1 MIRITFD
8 EVCRTLFNIL
18 CNYGFSPDRAELC
31 SRLFA
36 EASRDGIYSHGLN
49 RFPTFIETIRNGNVD
64 VNAQPKLINSS
75 GALEQWDGQSGPGN
89 LNAYHS
95 MQRAMIL
102 ANDHGVGC
110 IGLRNTN
117 HWMRG
122 GSYGW
127 QAADAGFIAICW
139 TNTLPNLPPWG
150 GTSPTVGN
158 NPLVIAVPRDEG
170 HVVLDMAMSQFSFGA
185 LGSYRKRG
193 EALPVAGGF
202 DREGLL
208 TSDPAEILASNR
220 PLPIG
225 YWKGSGLSLMLDMV
239 AALLASGSATY
250 QIPGEVLTETRLS
263 QVFIALKSTDSNRE
277 ETLNGIL
284 SFMKS
289 SAGDG
294 SVRYPGERTLQTRE
308 ENLRNGIPVDDD
320 IWQAIQAMSELSDE
334 L

>member
-8 EVCRTLFNIL
+8 EVCRTLLNIL
-18 CNYGFSPDRAELC
+18 GDRGFSSDRAERC
-31 SRLFA
+31 ARLFA
-36 EASRDGIYSHGLN
+36 EASRDGVYSHGLN

-64 VNAQPKLINSS
+64 VNAHPKLIDSC
-75 GALEQWDGQSGPGN
+75 GALERWDGQSGPGN
-89 LNAYHS
+89 LNAYIS

-102 ANDHGVGC
+102 ADDHGIGC
-110 IGLRNTN
+110 VGLRNTN

-150 GTSPTVGN
+150 GTKPTVGN
-158 NPLVIAVPRDEG
+158 NPLVMAVPRDEG

-185 LGSYRKRG
+185 LASYRKRG
-193 EALPVAGGF
+193 EKLPVDGGF
-202 DREGLL
+202 DNEGKL

-225 YWKGSGLSLMLDMV
+225 YWKGSGLSLVLDMV
-239 AALLASGSATY
+239 AALLADGSATY
-250 QIPGEVLTETRLS
+250 QVPGEVLTETRLS
-263 QVFIALKSTDSNRE
+263 QVFIALKPTESNRE

-289 SAGDG
+289 SADDA
-294 SVRYPGERTLQTRE
+294 SVRYPGERTLKTRQE
-308 ENLRNGIPVDDD
+308 SLREGIPVDED
-320 IWQAIQAMSELSDE
+320 IWREILGMSDE

>member
-1 MIRITFD
+1 M
-8 EVCRTLFNIL
+8 NIL
-18 CNYGFSPDRAELC
+18 GDRGFSSDRAERC
-31 SRLFA
+31 ARLFA
-36 EASRDGIYSHGLN
+36 EASRDGVYSHGLN

-64 VNAQPKLINSS
+64 VNAHPKLIDSC
-75 GALEQWDGQSGPGN
+75 GALERWDGQSGPGN
-89 LNAYHS
+89 LNAYIS

-102 ANDHGVGC
+102 ADDHGIGC
-110 IGLRNTN
+110 VGLRNTN

-150 GTSPTVGN
+150 GTKPTVGN
-158 NPLVIAVPRDEG
+158 NPLVMAVPRDEG

-185 LGSYRKRG
+185 LASYRKRG
-193 EALPVAGGF
+193 EKLPVDGGF
-202 DREGLL
+202 DNEGKL

-225 YWKGSGLSLMLDMV
+225 YWKGSGLSLVLDMV
-239 AALLASGSATY
+239 AALLADGSATY
-250 QIPGEVLTETRLS
+250 QVPGEVLTETRLS
-263 QVFIALKSTDSNRE
+263 QVFIALKPTESNRE

-289 SAGDG
+289 SADDA
-294 SVRYPGERTLQTRE
+294 SVRYPGERTLKTRQE
-308 ENLRNGIPVDDD
+308 SLREGIPVDED
-320 IWQAIQAMSELSDE
+320 IWREILGMSDE